1 MVGNIYL
8 IYGDD
13 EYITKRKITEIQQKC
28 NVTESIN
35 KIDLN
40 GEEWEEI
47 YDELT
52 LPSFLS
58 ANKIITIYNA
68 ETNIFNDK
76 YDKEDINLPSPYS
89 FFEKVLTQDDYKNE
103 ILEDLAILIIFDI
116 KKISKNNKLYP
127 FMKKKNNIVK
137 IYECNK
143 LAKLENE
150 KYLFDMAK
158 SMNLNIEMKEIKFLL
173 DIVEKNTYIQVNE
186 LMKLV
191 FLNKAILRRKNYKRG
206 YTRRSSCIYDNRLYF
221 RKKIYGSTK
230 SCKYIY
236 R

>member
-40 GEEWEEI
+40 REEWEEI

-58 ANKIITIYNA
+58 TNKIITIYNA

-89 FFEKVLTQDDYKNE
+89 FFEKVLTQDDYQNE

-206 YTRRSSCIYDNRLYF
+206 YTRSMY
-221 RKKIYGSTK
+221 KK
-230 SCKYIY
+230 
-236 R
+236 

>member
-58 ANKIITIYNA
+58 TNKIITIYNA

-76 YDKEDINLPSPYS
+76 YDKEDINLP
-89 FFEKVLTQDDYKNE
+89 
-103 ILEDLAILIIFDI
+103 
-116 KKISKNNKLYP
+116 
-127 FMKKKNNIVK
+127 
-137 IYECNK
+137 
-143 LAKLENE
+143 
-150 KYLFDMAK
+150 
-158 SMNLNIEMKEIKFLL
+158 
-173 DIVEKNTYIQVNE
+173 
-186 LMKLV
+186 
-191 FLNKAILRRKNYKRG
+191 
-206 YTRRSSCIYDNRLYF
+206 
-221 RKKIYGSTK
+221 
-230 SCKYIY
+230 
-236 R
+236 

>member
-13 EYITKRKITEIQQKC
+13 EYIRKRKITEIQQKC

-58 ANKIITIYNA
+58 TNKIITIYNA

-103 ILEDLAILIIFDI
+103 ILEDLAILIVFDT

-127 FMKKKNNIVK
+127 FMKKNSNIVK

-191 FLNKAILRRKNYKRG
+191 FLNKAIIRRKNYERR
-206 YTRRSSCIYDNRLYF
+206 YTRSMH
-221 RKKIYGSTK
+221 KK
-230 SCKYIY
+230 
-236 R
+236 

>member
-58 ANKIITIYNA
+58 TNKIITIYNA

-89 FFEKVLTQDDYKNE
+89 FFEKVLTQDDYQNE
-103 ILEDLAILIIFDI
+103 ILEDLAILIVFDI
-116 KKISKNNKLYP
+116 KKISKSNKLYP

-206 YTRRSSCIYDNRLYF
+206 YTRSMY
-221 RKKIYGSTK
+221 KK
-230 SCKYIY
+230 
-236 R
+236 

>member
-1 MVGNIYL
+1 VVGNIYL

-58 ANKIITIYNA
+58 TNKIITIYNA
-68 ETNIFNDK
+68 ETNIFNEK

-89 FFEKVLTQDDYKNE
+89 FFEKVLTQDDYQNE
-103 ILEDLAILIIFDI
+103 ILEDLAILIVFDI
-116 KKISKNNKLYP
+116 KKISKSNKLYP

-173 DIVEKNTYIQVNE
+173 DIVEKNTYVQVNE

-206 YTRRSSCIYDNRLYF
+206 YTRSMY
-221 RKKIYGSTK
+221 KK
-230 SCKYIY
+230 
-236 R
+236 

>member
-58 ANKIITIYNA
+58 TNKIITIYNA
-68 ETNIFNDK
+68 ETNIFNEK

-89 FFEKVLTQDDYKNE
+89 FFEKVLTQDDYQNE
-103 ILEDLAILIIFDI
+103 ILEDLAILIVFDI
-116 KKISKNNKLYP
+116 KKISKSNKLYP

-173 DIVEKNTYIQVNE
+173 DIVEKNTYVQVNE

-206 YTRRSSCIYDNRLYF
+206 YTRSMY
-221 RKKIYGSTK
+221 KK
-230 SCKYIY
+230 
-236 R
+236 

>member
-89 FFEKVLTQDDYKNE
+89 FFEKVLTQDDYQNE
-103 ILEDLAILIIFDI
+103 ILEDLAILIVFDI
-116 KKISKNNKLYP
+116 KKISKSNKLYP

-206 YTRRSSCIYDNRLYF
+206 YTRSVY
-221 RKKIYGSTK
+221 KK
-230 SCKYIY
+230 
-236 R
+236 

>member
-58 ANKIITIYNA
+58 TNKIITIYNA

-89 FFEKVLTQDDYKNE
+89 FFEKVLTQDDYQNE
-103 ILEDLAILIIFDI
+103 ILEDLAILIVFDI
-116 KKISKNNKLYP
+116 KKISKSNKLYP

-173 DIVEKNTYIQVNE
+173 DIVEKNTYVQVNE
-186 LMKLV
+186 LMKLF

-206 YTRRSSCIYDNRLYF
+206 YTRSVY
-221 RKKIYGSTK
+221 KK
-230 SCKYIY
+230 
-236 R
+236 

>member
-40 GEEWEEI
+40 REEWEEI

-52 LPSFLS
+52 LRSFLS
-58 ANKIITIYNA
+58 TNKIITIYNA

-89 FFEKVLTQDDYKNE
+89 FFEKVLTQDDYQNE

-206 YTRRSSCIYDNRLYF
+206 YTRSMY
-221 RKKIYGSTK
+221 KK
-230 SCKYIY
+230 
-236 R
+236 

>member
-58 ANKIITIYNA
+58 TNKIITIYNA
-68 ETNIFNDK
+68 ETNIFNDRN
-76 YDKEDINLPSPYS
+76 ESGVENLPSPYS

-103 ILEDLAILIIFDI
+103 ILEDLAILIVFDT
-116 KKISKNNKLYP
+116 KKISKKNKLYP

-191 FLNKAILRRKNYKRG
+191 FLNKAIIRRKNYERR
-206 YTRRSSCIYDNRLYF
+206 YTRSMH
-221 RKKIYGSTK
+221 KK
-230 SCKYIY
+230 
-236 R
+236 

>member
-58 ANKIITIYNA
+58 TNKIITIYNA

-89 FFEKVLTQDDYKNE
+89 FFEKVLTQDDYQNE
-103 ILEDLAILIIFDI
+103 ILEDLAILIVFDI
-116 KKISKNNKLYP
+116 KKISKSNKLYP

-186 LMKLV
+186 LMKLG

-206 YTRRSSCIYDNRLYF
+206 YTRSMY
-221 RKKIYGSTK
+221 KK
-230 SCKYIY
+230 
-236 R
+236 

>member
-58 ANKIITIYNA
+58 TNKIITIYNA

-103 ILEDLAILIIFDI
+103 ILEDLAILIVFDT

-127 FMKKKNNIVK
+127 FMKKNNNIVK
-137 IYECNK
+137 ICECNK

-191 FLNKAILRRKNYKRG
+191 FLNKAILRRKNYERR
-206 YTRRSSCIYDNRLYF
+206 YTRSMH
-221 RKKIYGSTK
+221 KK
-230 SCKYIY
+230 
-236 R
+236 